1 MSNQANQTNLG
12 AGQHIV
18 VFRSFRLGSLHVY
31 WILIAV
37 LCVCVFIHRLHGT
50 PRNPYNVN
58 HYTGGSS
65 SGSAAAVAAGKNVKC
80 GL

>member
-1 MSNQANQTNLG
+1 M
-12 AGQHIV
+12 GQV
-18 VFRSFRLGSLHVY
+18 KTLWFLDVFAYVNYKKKLLSGSLR
-31 WILIAV
+31 
-37 LCVCVFIHRLHGT
+37 VFIHRLHGT

-65 SGSAAAVAAGKNVKC
+65 SGSAAAVAAGKNVQC

>member
-1 MSNQANQTNLG
+1 M
-12 AGQHIV
+12 
-18 VFRSFRLGSLHVY
+18 VFRRFRLRKLKKKKLLSGSLR
-31 WILIAV
+31 
-37 LCVCVFIHRLHGT
+37 VFIHRLHGT

-65 SGSAAAVAAGKNVKC
+65 SGSAAAVAAGKNVQC